1 MADPELK
8 DGENHN
14 YKKATTRFNI
24 ILVRMEASQAQLL
37 SCCDQRSGGKD
48 ERDAVSPS
56 WPNALSAVSV
66 PINPWPRIPLS
77 RGRYTGKPSVEP
89 FDERRSVGKKA
100 RCSWHQHLLLGSH
113 AQGWRVGLFTCP
125 ARFFDQWY
133 HGIRV
138 ADRDLS
144 WLPIILAWK
153 IFTCRRS
160 RPFW

>member
-24 ILVRMEASQAQLL
+24 IFVRMEASQAQLL

-113 AQGWRVGLFTCP
+113 AQGWWVGLFTCP
-125 ARFFDQWY
+125 ARQGILRPMISWY
-133 HGIRV
+133 Q
-138 ADRDLS
+138 S
-144 WLPIILAWK
+144 
-153 IFTCRRS
+153 RRS
-160 RPFW
+160 RFLMATYYFSLKDLHM